1 MSAFVWVVG
10 RETGVVLSH
19 APRLGH
25 GIGRSGDIAA
35 IQPKAAGS
43 SLLMKLTN
51 SLVLDCIKKCGKLKL
66 LGNFATPVNLQLRNN
81 ID

>member
-10 RETGVVLSH
+10 REIGVVVLSH

-25 GIGRSGDIAA
+25 GIGRSGDISA
-35 IQPKAAGS
+35 IQPKAAGF

-51 SLVLDCIKKCGKLKL
+51 SLVSKNVVNNFLVILPL
-66 LGNFATPVNLQLRNN
+66 L
-81 ID
+81 